1 MLCPAGPDGDTAL
14 HLACLYGHKAC
25 VDALVA
31 AGCKLDPVNSED
43 GTSPLHDAA
52 AGGYL
57 DIVTLLLDKAGAGMV
72 PLQVCAGVREGCGV
86 RGAGVVIKVVQ

>member
-1 MLCPAGPDGDTAL
+1 M
-14 HLACLYGHKAC
+14 
-25 VDALVA
+25 DALVA

-72 PLQVCAGVREGCGV
+72 PLQVC
-86 RGAGVVIKVVQ
+86 